1 MKRFSLL
8 LLIMLLLTGCST
20 SNKEFSY
27 SDGINKD
34 GYYENITASDYI
46 EGFDYS
52 NLSIPQEAVQVKE
65 ADIQSFIE
73 SLYQYFPPQSKKI
86 TNRSVVDGDT
96 VNIDYVGSVDGV
108 EFEGGST
115 GGSGTSVTIGVT
127 SYIDGFLEQLVGK
140 KPGTTFDIHVTF
152 PENYHEATLQGKDAV
167 FVTTINHI
175 EEIIMDDAY
184 VSDNLSSVYG
194 WNTIAEM
201 RAELEVEL
209 QQSMIEDY
217 VYNYLRDKITIE
229 NLPESLI
236 EHQEGAMMKYYQSM
250 ADNYELSLEEFIS
263 NYLGVESVEDVI
275 DAEKEGNLAN
285 ARVSLI
291 ALGVAEKENLT
302 VTDEEVQEYYA
313 SQMETEDISELKNMY
328 GMPYLKHIM
337 LSEKAINY
345 IIEQATVS

>member
-1 MKRFSLL
+1 MKRLSLL
-8 LLIMLLLTGCST
+8 LLTILLLVGCST

-27 SDGINKD
+27 SDGINAD
-34 GYYENITASDYI
+34 GYYDNITASDFI

-52 NLSIPQEAVQVKE
+52 NLSIPQDAVQVKE

-73 SLYQYFPPQSKKI
+73 SLYQYFPPQSSEI

-140 KPGTTFDIHVTF
+140 NPGTTFDVNVTF
-152 PENYHEATLQGKDAV
+152 PENYHEASLQGKDAV

-194 WNTIAEM
+194 WNTLAEM
-201 RAELEVEL
+201 REELEVEL
-209 QQSMIEDY
+209 QQSKIEDY
-217 VYNYLRDKITIE
+217 VYNYLREKITIE

-263 NYLGVESVEDVI
+263 NYLGAESVEDVI
-275 DAEKEGNLAN
+275 AAEKEGNLAN

-291 ALGVAEKENLT
+291 ALGVAEKESLT